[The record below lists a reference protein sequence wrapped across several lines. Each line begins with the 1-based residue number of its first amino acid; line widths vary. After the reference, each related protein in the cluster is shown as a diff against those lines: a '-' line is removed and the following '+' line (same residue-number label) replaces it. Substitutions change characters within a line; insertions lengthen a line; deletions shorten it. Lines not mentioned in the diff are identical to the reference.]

1 MKLTLE
7 VSAVQVGPDQSKYP
21 NARFGVYETEDGVSA
36 VVMIF
41 GPVSRNPE
49 GQPRIDAAMA
59 EIRTELFI
67 TDQQAEWLL
76 LPRERAA

>member
-7 VSAVQVGPDQSKYP
+7 LSAVQVGPDQSKYP
-21 NARFGVYETEDGVSA
+21 NARFGVGKTEDGVS
-36 VVMIF
+36 VVAMIF
-41 GPVSRNPE
+41 GPVSRSSD

-59 EIRTELFI
+59 GVRTELFI

-76 LPRERAA
+76 LPRKAA